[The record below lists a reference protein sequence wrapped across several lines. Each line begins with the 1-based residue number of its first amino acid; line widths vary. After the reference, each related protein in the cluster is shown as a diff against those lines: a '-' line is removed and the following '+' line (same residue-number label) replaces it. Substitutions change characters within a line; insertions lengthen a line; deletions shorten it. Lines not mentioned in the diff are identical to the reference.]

1 MIRFQHRVTIMQAN
15 RRGGALTCRRG
26 KGPLIAKGRNLGKA
40 RKRFAGSRHRRI
52 DTRVFASAQETGR
65 ESSVTTHAP
74 AVGAHCADQS
84 FVHHDIIKLAE
95 CLQELRH

>member
-1 MIRFQHRVTIMQAN
+1 LAKRESTLQA
-15 RRGGALTCRRG
+15 
-26 KGPLIAKGRNLGKA
+26 
-40 RKRFAGSRHRRI
+40 SRHRRI

-84 FVHHDIIKLAE
+84 FVHQSLSSPSASKNSDINNWLGFQII
-95 CLQELRH
+95 